1 MKNIFRTIAY
11 ILVGVFALIGIGFTA
26 VYAGMHFDLF
36 SVRGSISERNDFF
49 GNKSPSQT
57 ETSLPCN
64 DASVAVCE
72 WNQTSE
78 WEAISGGLLKDKALI
93 ERVAAE
99 TGIDPRMISAVVVPE
114 QTRFFTSNR
123 DLFKSYFEPLKV
135 LGSLS
140 KFSLGVS
147 GIKIETAKAIEANIF
162 NPSSLYYLGEETK
175 ELIAYPETTEGRDA
189 ELYRR
194 LTDNKDRYYQYL
206 YTALFIKQIQT
217 QWEAAGYPV
226 ADKPEVIVTL
236 FNLGFVKSR
245 PNPTPKA
252 GGAIITTGGKTY
264 TYGELGS
271 LFYYSDELP
280 ELGTL

>member
-1 MKNIFRTIAY
+1 MKKYLRTTAY
-11 ILVGVFALIGIGFTA
+11 IIVGIFACIGVVFSA
-26 VYAGMHFDLF
+26 VYVGMELDLF

-57 ETSLPCN
+57 EQSLPCN
-64 DASVAVCE
+64 DTSVSICD
-72 WNQTSE
+72 WNQTAE
-78 WEAISGGLLKDKALI
+78 WTAISGGILKDKAVI
-93 ERVAAE
+93 ERVARE
-99 TGIDPRMISAVVVPE
+99 TGIDPRMIAAVVVPE

-147 GIKIETAKAIEANIF
+147 GIKIETAKAIELNIY
-162 NPSSLYYLGEETK
+162 NPNSLYYLGTSAQ
-175 ELIAYPETTEGRDA
+175 ELIAYPQDADRDN
-189 ELYRR
+189 ELFRR
-194 LTDNKDRYYQYL
+194 LTDKKDRYYQYL

-226 ADKPEVIVTL
+226 ANKPEVIVTL
-236 FNLGFVKSR
+236 FNLGFVKSK

-252 GGAIITTGGKTY
+252 GGAIITTGGQTY

-271 LFYYSDELP
+271 LFYYSDELR